1 MFKTTFVTYFDI
13 YFFIEGIYKI
23 ILFGKV
29 EGGVEGSSTYKVTV
43 NEPPKGGDCVVKP
56 EEGKPLDPY
65 FNVSC
70 KGFHDDDRPL
80 QYEFFYTND
89 YSAVP
94 PKYESLG
101 SGLDPARTNFSLPTG
116 LEKNDYKFKFRVIVT
131 DNLGASKK
139 FEKFKSMVTVSCRL
153 FLYQTDLFLKHLTRY
168 KIERQYPYH
177 TI

>member
-1 MFKTTFVTYFDI
+1 M
-13 YFFIEGIYKI
+13 GIYKI

-43 NEPPKGGDCVVKP
+43 NEPPKGGHCEVKP
-56 EEGKPLDPY
+56 KEGKPLDPY

-70 KGFHDDDRPL
+70 KGFHDDDKPL

-89 YSAVP
+89 LGTEQ

-116 LEKNDYKFKFRVIVT
+116 LEKYKYKFKFCVIVT
-131 DNLGASKK
+131 DSLGASKK
-139 FEKFKSMVTVSCRL
+139 FDNIETMVTVSCRL
-153 FLYQTDLFLKHLTRY
+153 FLYQTDLFLKHLTCY
-168 KIERQYPYH
+168 KIER
-177 TI
+177 